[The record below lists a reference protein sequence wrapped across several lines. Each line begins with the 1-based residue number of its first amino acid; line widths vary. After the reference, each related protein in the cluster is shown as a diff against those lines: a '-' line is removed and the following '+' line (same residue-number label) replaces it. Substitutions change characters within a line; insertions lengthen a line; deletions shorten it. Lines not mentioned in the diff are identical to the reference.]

1 MSTRMYIDGQEL
13 EILLSEPFWTLRCE
27 LGEKEIHYSD
37 DECIPDYCTL
47 TYKAKVKDISQ
58 AINKIINDNVDFYG
72 GNEPT
77 EKYYKDLLKYMNNM
91 DGEEYLHYKA
101 I

>member
-13 EILLSEPFWTLRCE
+13 EILLSKPFFALRCQ

-47 TYKAKVKDISQ
+47 TYKAKVKDVIQ
-58 AINKIINDNVDFYG
+58 AINNIINNNEDFYG
-72 GNEPT
+72 RNEPT
-77 EKYYKDLLKYMNNM
+77 ENYYKDLLKYMRNM
-91 DGEEYLHYKA
+91 DDEEYLHYEA